1 MRSILLELIEK
12 LLPKSYNIL
21 REMEGAELGGAIPGV
36 LRWLN
41 VAVLLD
47 VLRLFIL
54 AIVLAALLIGAVFAV
69 HLLISLVRRRRTRLF
84 ISFHHEREPI
94 ADALVDEMTK
104 CGIRAKRLPFVE
116 SPDSDTLLDQVKQQI
131 RDCHVFVCV
140 PGRFPSFVDGEVA
153 MAFMDEK
160 PMLFV
165 LIEAD
170 APHLPNYAKKGYPV
184 FALEELQREGFRT
197 LANFCSYLAADA
209 RSTAR
214 LYGAVFEHLGH
225 WGPLPFAVFL
235 VLMGMLF
242 HVQHKSLSLLGSPRT
257 LVSDPAN
264 LWFFAPTLILLLVPY
279 SVFFIRRLYLRAQ
292 LRRVISGKNFSRDT
306 FIPET
311 LAHGLTG
318 ADLRKVLY
326 HGDIVAYHEAGSP
339 DAKSP

>member
-1 MRSILLELIEK
+1 MTKGGE
-12 LLPKSYNIL
+12 
-21 REMEGAELGGAIPGV
+21 EMEWLSKWLSSGWWVRV
-36 LRWLN
+36 LRVSPEAL
-41 VAVLLD
+41 V
-47 VLRLFIL
+47 LFIWTV
-54 AIVLAALLIGAVFAV
+54 VLPALLIWTVSAV
-69 HLLISLVRRRRTRLF
+69 HWLITLVRKWRTRVF
-84 ISFHHEREPI
+84 ISFQHEREPI
-94 ADALVDEMTK
+94 ADVLADEMRK
-104 CGIRAKRLPFVE
+104 CGIRAEKLPFVE
-116 SPDSDTLLDQVKQQI
+116 RPDHDTLIDQVNQEI
-131 RDCHVFVCV
+131 RDCDIFVCV
-140 PGRFPSFVDGEVA
+140 PGKFHSFVDSEVSKA
-153 MAFMDEK
+153 HGLLK

-165 LIEAD
+165 FVEAD
-170 APHLPNYAKKGYPV
+170 APPRLPNHAKKGYPV
-184 FALEELQREGFRT
+184 FALEALQREGFRT